1 MVIYDRPLIDDAI
14 VWGKFLSSRIPADP
28 LTRDQ
33 TTLESGFLA
42 A

>member
-1 MVIYDRPLIDDAI
+1 MVIYDRPLI

-28 LTRDQ
+28 PTRDQ